1 MILIKNLGLYILCGT
16 IWTAWFETYTIKEL
30 PPPYNQDWT
39 NRERIY
45 HITTW
50 PVSLVVFIYSFIKEV
65 MKQNKK

>member
-16 IWTAWFETYTIKEL
+16 IWTAWFETYTTKEL